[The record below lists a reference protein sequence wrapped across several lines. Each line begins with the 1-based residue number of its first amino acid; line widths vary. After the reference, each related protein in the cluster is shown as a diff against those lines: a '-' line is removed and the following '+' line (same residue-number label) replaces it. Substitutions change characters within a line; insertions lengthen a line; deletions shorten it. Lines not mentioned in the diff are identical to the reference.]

1 MLISLHRFTLQLALT
16 VESPVFS
23 YPLLACTVDNIDK
36 ELLDWTDPEHP
47 HAFYDLTKDAQ
58 ALIRGANIEDKVVFS
73 QVSYWPPEKMTN

>member
-1 MLISLHRFTLQLALT
+1 
-16 VESPVFS
+16 
-23 YPLLACTVDNIDK
+23 VDNIDK